1 MAMPGP
7 VRPQSPTL
15 KRPVRLGLCQPIP
28 FPLGETAPLQDQ
40 NISTLVLSATHPC
53 LGLEAAFSNARPP
66 NPCFWDTL
74 TPQPVLGGEW
84 RMRNVRARGRQPGRY
99 SVSNLPGLSLFLLN

>member
-1 MAMPGP
+1 MAMPGA

-15 KRPVRLGLCQPIP
+15 KSPVRLGLCQPIP

-40 NISTLVLSATHPC
+40 NVSTLVLSATHPC

-66 NPCFWDTL
+66 NPFSGHPNPTACGGWRVENEECAGKGKAAWSL
-74 TPQPVLGGEW
+74 LG
-84 RMRNVRARGRQPGRY
+84 
-99 SVSNLPGLSLFLLN
+99 F